1 MLLDTIFLKKYK
13 SYFLFPASNINKSY
27 IPISGDAQM
36 SKCFYKDKSLYNLP
50 ELLVFVVVDLILIES
65 HVLVKKYIHYFRGL
79 TLRHMYVS
87 YKTCKNILQLSRIND
102 LNPPPLNFG

>member
-36 SKCFYKDKSLYNLP
+36 SKCFYKDTPLYNLP

-79 TLRHMYVS
+79 SLWNTHVVS
-87 YKTCKNILQLSRIND
+87 KNV
-102 LNPPPLNFG
+102 